1 MPQAQDAVS
10 FPIDA
15 YPVRPGTSA
24 ALTARTIDATVHPPL
39 IRAQEKVVELIPR
52 LAAPLESPLLLVS
65 LAGTLAF
72 LWMAKRA
79 KLRPV
84 GILLPAALMVTLTS
98 FRPAAT
104 DPSVSPPQSPEP
116 APFVFEAPEAPEPP
130 EPPPRRTPR
139 FVRQRDHS
147 GDQKER
153 DHSGDEGLISQLIE
167 SYPEMLIVAKLN
179 AELLAQD
186 ERQVRRYVKE
196 LRHRLRAEARRMAR
210 DR

>member
-1 MPQAQDAVS
+1 MPQAQHAVS

-79 KLRPV
+79 KLRPA

-104 DPSVSPPQSPEP
+104 AENVSAPQSPEP
-116 APFVFEAPEAPEPP
+116 APFVFEVPEAPDPP
-130 EPPPRRTPR
+130 EPRPRRTQR
-139 FVRQRDHS
+139 FVREH
-147 GDQKER
+147 
-153 DHSGDEGLISQLIE
+153 DHSGDENLISQLIE

-186 ERQVRRYVKE
+186 ERQVRQYVKE

-210 DR
+210 NR

>member
-1 MPQAQDAVS
+1 MTQAQDAVS
-10 FPIDA
+10 FSIDPH
-15 YPVRPGTSA
+15 PVRPGTSA

-39 IRAQEKVVELIPR
+39 VRAQEKVAELMPR

-72 LWMAKRA
+72 LWVAKRA
-79 KLRPV
+79 KLRPA

-104 DPSVSPPQSPEP
+104 DPSVSPPQSPER
-116 APFVFEAPEAPEPP
+116 APFVFEAPEAPDPP

-139 FVRQRDHS
+139 FVR
-147 GDQKER
+147 ER

-167 SYPEMLIVAKLN
+167 SYPEMVIVAKLN

>member
-1 MPQAQDAVS
+1 MGVARMPQAQDAVS
-10 FPIDA
+10 FPIDPH
-15 YPVRPGTSA
+15 PVRPGTSA
-24 ALTARTIDATVHPPL
+24 ALTARTIDATVRPPL
-39 IRAQEKVVELIPR
+39 VRAQEKVAELMPR

-79 KLRPV
+79 KLRPI

-104 DPSVSPPQSPEP
+104 DPSVSPPQSPER
-116 APFVFEAPEAPEPP
+116 APFVFEAPEPPDPP

-139 FVRQRDHS
+139 FVR
-147 GDQKER
+147 ER

-167 SYPEMLIVAKLN
+167 SYPEMQIVAKLN
-179 AELLAQD
+179 ADLLAQD